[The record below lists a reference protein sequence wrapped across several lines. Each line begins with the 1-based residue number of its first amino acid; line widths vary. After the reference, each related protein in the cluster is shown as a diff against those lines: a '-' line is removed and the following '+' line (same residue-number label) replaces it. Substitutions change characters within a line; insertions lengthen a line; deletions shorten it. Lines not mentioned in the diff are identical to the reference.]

1 MQNTSKTYDDLKS
14 FTYGNR
20 MYFTSDST
28 KAALPS
34 LVDYREDMGVDDA
47 MEYEDR
53 RSDYERGYAEGFS
66 DAMDIYDTI

>member
-28 KAALPS
+28 KAAMPG
-34 LVDYREDMGVDDA
+34 LVDYREDMVIDDA
-47 MEYEDR
+47 MV
-53 RSDYERGYAEGFS
+53 
-66 DAMDIYDTI
+66 IYDTI